1 MNYIELINKFW
12 QIHEEHSFCTTEIAL
27 FFYLLKINNQC
38 SWKESFKR
46 NNCKVEADLGIS
58 FNTMKNARQ
67 KLQSRKVI
75 DFKSKSGS
83 ADVIYFITLSKFDE
97 VGSEVTIEVGS
108 EVGSEVTIEVLPTK
122 DKLNQTKPN
131 QTKKSKSHFE
141 NEFSVIEKIENLDLK
156 NKDKPDS
163 KTPEPG
169 PEKNPI
175 FKSMVAVWFEFYKS
189 KFNTKPAFTSMDG
202 GKIKSI
208 QGKLKSK
215 SEEFQSE
222 WTTQVAMD
230 AFRQFLIAAHNEKW
244 LSEHFSLSN
253 LDSQFNS
260 IIVKIINGTVNKSS
274 GNGNSAMAAYK
285 DQLINDLQGT

>member
-12 QIHEEHSFCTTEIAL
+12 LLHEEHSFCTTEIAL

-38 SWKESFKR
+38 SWKESFRR
-46 NNCKVEADLGIS
+46 NNSKIEADLRIS
-58 FNTMKNARQ
+58 FNTMKNARH
-67 KLQSRKVI
+67 KLQQARVI
-75 DFKSKSGS
+75 EFRTKNGS
-83 ADVIYFITLSKFDE
+83 PDVNYRITLSKFDE
-97 VGSEVTIEVGS
+97 VTNEVGVKVGVKVGDEVGS
-108 EVGSEVTIEVLPTK
+108 EVSSTK

-131 QTKKSKSHFE
+131 QTKKSKSHSE
-141 NEFSVIEKIENLDLK
+141 VETSVLEKIENLDLK

-175 FKSMVAVWFEFYKS
+175 YSAMVAVWFEFYKS

-222 WTTQVAMD
+222 WTTQVATD

-285 DQLINDLQGT
+285 DQLINDLQRT

>member
-1 MNYIELINKFW
+1 MNYLKQIRGFW
-12 QIHEEHSFCTTEIAL
+12 RSHEEHLFTCTEVAL
-27 FFYLLKINNQC
+27 YFHLVEVCNIC
-38 SWKESFKR
+38 GWKNPFKR
-46 NNCKVEADLGIS
+46 NNSKIGADLRIS
-58 FNTMKNARQ
+58 INTLKNARN
-67 KLQSRKVI
+67 KLAQCGLIS
-75 DFKSKSGS
+75 FKTQNGS
-83 ADVIYFITLSKFDE
+83 PNVAYTLSKFDE

-131 QTKKSKSHFE
+131 QTKKSKSHSE
-141 NEFSVIEKIENLDLK
+141 NSFSVIEKIENLDLK

-175 FKSMVAVWFEFYKS
+175 YSAMVAVWFEFYKS

-222 WTTQVAMD
+222 WTTQVATD

-260 IIVKIINGTVNKSS
+260 IIVNIINGTVNKSS

-285 DQLINDLQGT
+285 DQLINDLQRT